1 MEQKARPCQTCER
14 LIPAYSTAY
23 TLRVQLYAEAG
34 TVYITP
40 DDLHQDHQKA
50 LKQLYEDAANSDP
63 QELMDEVFESYTLTV
78 CPRCRRE
85 LHEHLNR
92 FVRHLKDDV

>member
-1 MEQKARPCQTCER
+1 M
-14 LIPAYSTAY
+14 
-23 TLRVQLYAEAG
+23 
-34 TVYITP
+34 
-40 DDLHQDHQKA
+40 
-50 LKQLYEDAANSDP
+50 YEDAANSDP